1 VCARELFYSPEALQN
16 GSIQK
21 FSLDVSEAD
30 ILMNWICNLTNKLH
44 INLLPLNETEDR
56 IMYFKCFAFM

>member
-30 ILMNWICNLTNKLH
+30 ISMNWICNLTNKLH

-56 IMYFKCFAFM
+56 IL